1 MVWLLG
7 ADEHQFRHH
16 GVPRCVSE
24 GRLRRDLR
32 GANHEPIFQPK
43 RVDSVG
49 DDLPDGRIRNKAIRE
64 MTTQGLIQMER
75 QMQVSHEEQQML
87 YSLRG
92 LTSSGLH
99 ATLRIEV
106 RAGKVQMIEESKRIL
121 SKS

>member
-1 MVWLLG
+1 M
-7 ADEHQFRHH
+7 
-16 GVPRCVSE
+16 
-24 GRLRRDLR
+24 
-32 GANHEPIFQPK
+32 I
-43 RVDSVG
+43 
-49 DDLPDGRIRNKAIRE
+49 
-64 MTTQGLIQMER
+64 TQGLIQMER